1 MEMSEKNKDKIS
13 LGVVI
18 GVLAFFLL
26 IFFIC
31 SSVLFSLAN
40 GEMEGEEGIGVVEIK
55 GTIESADQTVRN
67 IQAFKEDE
75 RVRAVLVRIDSPG
88 GSVSA
93 SQEMVEAI
101 QSIDKPVII
110 SMGDMAAS
118 GGYYV
123 ACAGPEIYANPGT
136 LTGSIGVISQVVNFK
151 ELMEIVKVNVH
162 TVKTGELKDA
172 GSPFRDFN
180 ETDEAFFR
188 ALGLEILDQFVSHV
202 ADARKMSK
210 EQVMALADG
219 RVWSGREAK
228 TLGLIDELGGMNTA
242 IEALRKKAGLSGN
255 VKLIYPKSDS
265 NEWISALLAEGASGA
280 FSGLKAS
287 AENAIQKKETF
298 QYLYQQ

>member
-1 MEMSEKNKDKIS
+1 MSETNKDRVS

-18 GVLAFFLL
+18 GFLAFFFL

-31 SSVLFSLAN
+31 ASALYSLAA
-40 GEMEGEEGIGVVEIK
+40 GENLDETGIGVVEIK
-55 GTIESADQTVRN
+55 GTIESADQTVRT
-67 IQAFKEDE
+67 IQSFKEDE
-75 RVRAVLVRIDSPG
+75 NVKAILVRIDSPG

-101 QSIDKPVII
+101 QSIKKPVVI

-123 ACAGPEIYANPGT
+123 ACAGPTIYANPGT
-136 LTGSIGVISQVVNFK
+136 LTGSIGVISQVMNFK
-151 ELMEIVKVNVH
+151 DLMEVIKVNVH
-162 TVKTGELKDA
+162 TVKTGALKDA
-172 GSPFRDFN
+172 GSPYREFN
-180 ETDEAFFR
+180 EADEAYFK
-188 ALGLEILDQFVSHV
+188 ALGLEILDQFVGHV
-202 ADARKMSK
+202 AEARKMTK
-210 EQVMALADG
+210 EQVTALADG
-219 RVWSGREAK
+219 RVWTGREAK
-228 TLGLIDELGGMNTA
+228 QLGLIDELGGMNA
-242 IEALRKKAGLSGN
+242 AVDALKKKASLTGK
-255 VKLIYPKSDS
+255 VKLIYPKSDT

>member
-1 MEMSEKNKDKIS
+1 MSETNKDKVS

-18 GVLAFFLL
+18 GFLAFFFLV
-26 IFFIC
+26 FFIC
-31 SSVLFSLAN
+31 ASALYSLAA
-40 GEMEGEEGIGVVEIK
+40 GENLDEKGIGVVEIK
-55 GTIESADQTVRN
+55 GTIESADQTVRT
-67 IQAFKEDE
+67 IQTFIEDE
-75 RVRAVLVRIDSPG
+75 NVKAILVRIDSPG

-101 QSIDKPVII
+101 QSIKKPVVI

-123 ACAGPEIYANPGT
+123 ACAGPTIYANPGT
-136 LTGSIGVISQVVNFK
+136 LTGSIGVISQVLSFK
-151 ELMEIVKVNVH
+151 DLMEVIKVNVH

-172 GSPFRDFN
+172 GSPYREFN
-180 ETDEAFFR
+180 EADEAYFK
-188 ALGLEILDQFVSHV
+188 ALGLEILDQFVTHV
-202 ADARKMSK
+202 SDARKMTK

-219 RVWSGREAK
+219 RVWTGREAK
-228 TLGLIDELGGMNTA
+228 QLGLIDELGGMNAA
-242 IEALRKKAGLSGN
+242 IDALKKKASLTGK
-255 VKLIYPKSDS
+255 VKLVYPKSDT